1 MKGIASA
8 RLLCRLPQPSLG
20 GDARMSKTWDLPTEA
35 PVKYP
40 PRGDSP
46 VQYRSVTWVIVLSL
60 LTLGIYWFYLVYK
73 WSQEID
79 ALTGTQK
86 YSPGLLLFC
95 NILTCGLVGFV
106 LECLFAFDLE
116 KIGAEYGLPDRSTSL
131 GVLVLVFNC
140 VAIFGAAA
148 LPVAIALGMAATGL
162 IQHELNKLAG
172 TRALAS

>member
-1 MKGIASA
+1 
-8 RLLCRLPQPSLG
+8 
-20 GDARMSKTWDLPTEA
+20 MSKTWDLPTEA

-40 PRGDSP
+40 PLDGSP

-86 YSPGLLLFC
+86 YSPGLLLVC

-116 KIGAEYGLPDRSTSL
+116 KLGAQYGVPDRSTSL

-140 VAIFGAAA
+140 VAVFGAVA